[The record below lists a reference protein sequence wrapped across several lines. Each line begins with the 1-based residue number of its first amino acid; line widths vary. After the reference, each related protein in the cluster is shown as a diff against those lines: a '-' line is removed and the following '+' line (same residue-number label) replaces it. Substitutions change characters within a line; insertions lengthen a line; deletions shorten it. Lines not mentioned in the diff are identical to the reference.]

1 MKQLNFT
8 ITDNSARKLNEI
20 KKKLMIA
27 NNSDA
32 VEQLI
37 ENVPQKIQDHRVP
50 NSRARRYLQHGRLET
65 AGSGRQLLPSKRG

>member
-8 ITDNSARKLNEI
+8 ITDDSARKLNEI
-20 KKKLMIA
+20 KEKLMIA

-37 ENVPQKIQDHRVP
+37 ENVH
-50 NSRARRYLQHGRLET
+50 T
-65 AGSGRQLLPSKRG
+65 QLFGKEAK